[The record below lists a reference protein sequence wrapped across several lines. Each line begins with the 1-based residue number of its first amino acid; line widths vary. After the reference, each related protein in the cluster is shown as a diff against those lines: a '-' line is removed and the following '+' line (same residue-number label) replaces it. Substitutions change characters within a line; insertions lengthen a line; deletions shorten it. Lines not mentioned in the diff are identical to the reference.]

1 MATMTDKDDTVDIS
15 VTDFR
20 EHYNGSD
27 KEVAYSNG
35 KEVAYGTGKEPAPQ
49 PQAVSDNSGHKNVF
63 EV

>member
-1 MATMTDKDDTVDIS
+1 MTDKDETVDIT
-15 VTDFR
+15 VTDYR

-27 KEVAYSNG
+27 KEVAYG
-35 KEVAYGTGKEPAPQ
+35 TGPEVAYGTGKELGSQ